1 MIAST
6 VSPTASQATGASA
19 SRVVSIDIFRGLTMA
34 VMIFVN
40 AVADVRGLPWWT
52 NHAHA
57 WEDRMTYVDMVF
69 PFFLFAA
76 GMSMPLA
83 VTQRLKRNP
92 STVALCLHILSRV
105 FEPFLMVL
113 NGIPVIVIAPLFILW
128 LGLGILSKIGISVYI
143 VFFTMFIPVYTASL
157 HLERSFI
164 DALRVMG
171 ASRWQIF
178 WKVVVPSA
186 MPSVY
191 TGLKIGSGLA
201 LIGAVIGEFVAS
213 RSGLGH
219 MILYASGT
227 LDTPTLYLG
236 IIILAVFAAALSFA
250 VDAMGPLLVHW
261 RFADEK

>member
-1 MIAST
+1 MNWSRHTLIVVLGRLLVLAVIMLGAEFGVRSGFLSQLFFRVRRKSPAHSRLRLEQGTLVWNVGVT
-6 VSPTASQATGASA
+6 VSETLLGLVAGSLVGMAVGLVLPQSRTL
-19 SRVVSIDIFRGLTMA
+19 SRVV
-34 VMIFVN
+34 
-40 AVADVRGLPWWT
+40 
-52 NHAHA
+52 
-57 WEDRMTYVDMVF
+57 
-69 PFFLFAA
+69 
-76 GMSMPLA
+76 
-83 VTQRLKRNP
+83 
-92 STVALCLHILSRV
+92 
-105 FEPFLMVL
+105 EPFLIVL

-128 LGLGILSKIGISVYI
+128 LGLGLLSKIGISVYI
-143 VFFTMFIPVYTASL
+143 VFFAMFIPVYTGSL
-157 HLERSFI
+157 RLEHALVDS
-164 DALRVMG
+164 LRVMG

-178 WKVVVPSA
+178 WKVVVPSS

-236 IIILAVFAAALSFA
+236 IITLALFAAVLSFI

>member
-1 MIAST
+1 VFETLLGLISG
-6 VSPTASQATGASA
+6 SLTGAA
-19 SRVVSIDIFRGLTMA
+19 VGLVLPQLRIVSRVI
-34 VMIFVN
+34 
-40 AVADVRGLPWWT
+40 
-52 NHAHA
+52 
-57 WEDRMTYVDMVF
+57 
-69 PFFLFAA
+69 
-76 GMSMPLA
+76 
-83 VTQRLKRNP
+83 
-92 STVALCLHILSRV
+92 
-105 FEPFLMVL
+105 EPFLMVL

-128 LGLGILSKIGISVYI
+128 LGLGLLSKIGISIYI
-143 VFFTMFIPVYTASL
+143 VFFAMFIPVYTASL
-157 HLERSFI
+157 RLEHTLV
-164 DALRVMG
+164 DALHVMG

-178 WKVVVPSA
+178 WKVVVPSSL
-186 MPSVY
+186 PSVY

-236 IIILAVFAAALSFA
+236 IIALAVFAAALSFA

>member
-1 MIAST
+1 MT
-6 VSPTASQATGASA
+6 
-19 SRVVSIDIFRGLTMA
+19 L
-34 VMIFVN
+34 
-40 AVADVRGLPWWT
+40 
-52 NHAHA
+52 AH
-57 WEDRMTYVDMVF
+57 RLLVI
-69 PFFLFAA
+69 L
-76 GMSMPLA
+76 GRLA
-83 VTQRLKRNP
+83 VLAVILVGAEIGVRSGFLSELFFSSPSEVFKALITQWSNGSFLPDVGITVFETLLGLVSGSLLGMAIGLLLPQLRLV
-92 STVALCLHILSRV
+92 SHV

-143 VFFTMFIPVYTASL
+143 VFFAMFIPVYTASL
-157 HLERSFI
+157 RLDTTFV

-171 ASRWQIF
+171 ASRSQIF
-178 WKVVVPSA
+178 WKVIVPSSL
-186 MPSVY
+186 PSVY

-213 RSGLGH
+213 RAGLGH

-236 IIILAVFAAALSFA
+236 IITLAVFAAVLSFA
-250 VDAMGPLLVHW
+250 VDALGPVLVRY

>member
-1 MIAST
+1 MISWT
-6 VSPTASQATGASA
+6 PHTIIVVFGRVLVLVVILLGTELGMRYGLLSRLFFSSPTEIFTAFQAQLAEGTLAPD
-19 SRVVSIDIFRGLTMA
+19 VEITVFETLLGLVAGSLAGMA
-34 VMIFVN
+34 V
-40 AVADVRGLPWWT
+40 GLVLP
-52 NHAHA
+52 
-57 WEDRMTYVDMVF
+57 
-69 PFFLFAA
+69 
-76 GMSMPLA
+76 
-83 VTQRLKRNP
+83 Q
-92 STVALCLHILSRV
+92 LHILSRV

-157 HLERSFI
+157 RLERSFI

-171 ASRWQIF
+171 ANRWQIF

-236 IIILAVFAAALSFA
+236 IIILAVFAAALSFG

>member
-1 MIAST
+1 MTSWTPHTIIVVFGRVLVLVVILLGTELGVRYGLLSRLFFS
-6 VSPTASQATGASA
+6 SPTEIFTAFQAQLTEGTLAPN
-19 SRVVSIDIFRGLTMA
+19 VGITVFETLLGLVAGSLAGMA
-34 VMIFVN
+34 V
-40 AVADVRGLPWWT
+40 GLVLP
-52 NHAHA
+52 
-57 WEDRMTYVDMVF
+57 
-69 PFFLFAA
+69 
-76 GMSMPLA
+76 
-83 VTQRLKRNP
+83 Q
-92 STVALCLHILSRV
+92 LHILSRV

-157 HLERSFI
+157 RLERSFI

-171 ASRWQIF
+171 ANRWQIF

>member
-1 MIAST
+1 M
-6 VSPTASQATGASA
+6 
-19 SRVVSIDIFRGLTMA
+19 
-34 VMIFVN
+34 
-40 AVADVRGLPWWT
+40 
-52 NHAHA
+52 
-57 WEDRMTYVDMVF
+57 
-69 PFFLFAA
+69 
-76 GMSMPLA
+76 LA
-83 VTQRLKRNP
+83 VILVGAEIGVRSGFLSDLFFSSPSEVFKALLTQWSNGSFLQDVGITVLETLLGLVSGSLLGMAIGLLLPQLRLV
-92 STVALCLHILSRV
+92 SHV

-143 VFFTMFIPVYTASL
+143 VFFAMFIPVYTASL
-157 HLERSFI
+157 RLDTTFV

-171 ASRWQIF
+171 ASRSQIF
-178 WKVVVPSA
+178 WKVIVPSSL
-186 MPSVY
+186 PSVY

-213 RSGLGH
+213 RAGLGH

-236 IIILAVFAAALSFA
+236 IITLAVFAAALSFA
-250 VDAMGPLLVHW
+250 IDALGPVLVHY

>member
-1 MIAST
+1 MTLSHRLLVILGRLAVLAVILVGAEVGIRSG
-6 VSPTASQATGASA
+6 VLSQLFFSSPTEIFQALLTQWGNGSFLQDAGIT
-19 SRVVSIDIFRGLTMA
+19 VLETLLGLVSGSLL
-34 VMIFVN
+34 
-40 AVADVRGLPWWT
+40 G
-52 NHAHA
+52 
-57 WEDRMTYVDMVF
+57 
-69 PFFLFAA
+69 
-76 GMSMPLA
+76 LA
-83 VTQRLKRNP
+83 VGLILPQLRLISN
-92 STVALCLHILSRV
+92 V

-143 VFFTMFIPVYTASL
+143 VFFAMFIPVYTASL
-157 HLERSFI
+157 RLDMTFV

-171 ASRWQIF
+171 ASHNQIF
-178 WKVVVPSA
+178 WKVIVPSSL
-186 MPSVY
+186 PSVY

-236 IIILAVFAAALSFA
+236 IITLALFAAVLSFA
-250 VDAMGPLLVHW
+250 IDALGPVLVRY
-261 RFADEK
+261 RFSDEK

>member
-1 MIAST
+1 MT
-6 VSPTASQATGASA
+6 
-19 SRVVSIDIFRGLTMA
+19 LTHRLL
-34 VMIFVN
+34 VILG
-40 AVADVRGLPWWT
+40 R
-52 NHAHA
+52 
-57 WEDRMTYVDMVF
+57 
-69 PFFLFAA
+69 
-76 GMSMPLA
+76 LA
-83 VTQRLKRNP
+83 VLAVILGGAEIGVRSGVLSELFFSSPSEVFKALLTQWSSGSFLQDVGITVLETLLGLVSGSLLGMAMGLLLPQIRLI
-92 STVALCLHILSRV
+92 SHV

-143 VFFTMFIPVYTASL
+143 VFFAMFIPVYTASL
-157 HLERSFI
+157 RLDTTFV

-171 ASRWQIF
+171 ASRSQIF
-178 WKVVVPSA
+178 WKVIVPSSL
-186 MPSVY
+186 PSVY

-236 IIILAVFAAALSFA
+236 IITLALFAAILSFII
-250 VDAMGPLLVHW
+250 DALGPVLVHY
-261 RFADEK
+261 RFSDEK

>member
-1 MIAST
+1 MKVSAHTLIVSAGRIA
-6 VSPTASQATGASA
+6 VLAVILIGAELGIRTGALSQLFF
-19 SRVVSIDIFRGLTMA
+19 SSPSE
-34 VMIFVN
+34 IFVAMVQQFKQGALLPN
-40 AVADVRGLPWWT
+40 IGITVMETLLGLI
-52 NHAHA
+52 AGS
-57 WEDRMTYVDMVF
+57 
-69 PFFLFAA
+69 LA
-76 GMSMPLA
+76 GMSVGLILPQLR
-83 VTQRLKRNP
+83 T
-92 STVALCLHILSRV
+92 LSRV

-128 LGLGILSKIGISVYI
+128 LGLGLMSKIGISVYI
-143 VFFTMFIPVYTASL
+143 VFFAMFIPVYTSSL
-157 HLERSFI
+157 RLETTLV

-171 ASRWQIF
+171 ASRWQMF
-178 WKVVVPSA
+178 WKVVVPSS

-227 LDTPTLYLG
+227 LDTATLYLG
-236 IIILAVFAAALSFA
+236 IILLALFAAALSFTI
-250 VDAMGPLLVHW
+250 DAMGPLLVHW

>member
-1 MIAST
+1 MMLSHRFLVILGRIAVLT
-6 VSPTASQATGASA
+6 VILGGAEVGVRSGVLSQLFFSSPSEVFQALLTQWSNGSFLRDAGIT
-19 SRVVSIDIFRGLTMA
+19 VLETLLGLVSGSLLGMA
-34 VMIFVN
+34 V
-40 AVADVRGLPWWT
+40 GLILPQ
-52 NHAHA
+52 
-57 WEDRMTYVDMVF
+57 
-69 PFFLFAA
+69 L
-76 GMSMPLA
+76 
-83 VTQRLKRNP
+83 RL
-92 STVALCLHILSRV
+92 LSNV

-143 VFFTMFIPVYTASL
+143 VFFAMFIPVYTASL
-157 HLERSFI
+157 RLDTTFV

-171 ASRWQIF
+171 ASRNQIF
-178 WKVVVPSA
+178 WKVIVPSSL
-186 MPSVY
+186 PSVY

-236 IIILAVFAAALSFA
+236 IITLAVFAAVLSF
-250 VDAMGPLLVHW
+250 VIDALGPVLVRY
-261 RFADEK
+261 RFSDEK

>member
-1 MIAST
+1 MTISPHTAVVFIGRLLILVVLLLGTELGIRYGLMSRLFFSSPSEIAGALKAQYEQGSLFSNIGITVFETMLGLVAGSLAGIAVGLVLPQMRT
-6 VSPTASQATGASA
+6 VS
-19 SRVVSIDIFRGLTMA
+19 RVI
-34 VMIFVN
+34 
-40 AVADVRGLPWWT
+40 
-52 NHAHA
+52 
-57 WEDRMTYVDMVF
+57 
-69 PFFLFAA
+69 
-76 GMSMPLA
+76 
-83 VTQRLKRNP
+83 
-92 STVALCLHILSRV
+92 
-105 FEPFLMVL
+105 EPFLMVL

-128 LGLGILSKIGISVYI
+128 LGLGLASKIGISIYI
-143 VFFTMFIPVYTASL
+143 VFFAMFIPVYTASL
-157 HLERSFI
+157 RLERTLVDS
-164 DALRVMG
+164 LWVMG

-178 WKVVVPSA
+178 WKVVVPSSL
-186 MPSVY
+186 PSVY

-250 VDAMGPLLVHW
+250 VDALGFVLVHW

>member
-1 MIAST
+1 MTLAHRLFVIFGRLAVLAVILVGAEVGIRSGVLSQLFFSSPSEVFKALLTQWSNGGFLQDAGIT
-6 VSPTASQATGASA
+6 VLETLLGL
-19 SRVVSIDIFRGLTMA
+19 VSGSLLGMA
-34 VMIFVN
+34 V
-40 AVADVRGLPWWT
+40 GLILPQ
-52 NHAHA
+52 
-57 WEDRMTYVDMVF
+57 
-69 PFFLFAA
+69 L
-76 GMSMPLA
+76 
-83 VTQRLKRNP
+83 RLVSN
-92 STVALCLHILSRV
+92 V

-143 VFFTMFIPVYTASL
+143 VFFAMFIPVYTASL
-157 HLERSFI
+157 RLDTTFV

-171 ASRWQIF
+171 ASRSQIF
-178 WKVVVPSA
+178 WKVIVPSSL
-186 MPSVY
+186 PSVY

-236 IIILAVFAAALSFA
+236 IITLAVFAAALSFA
-250 VDAMGPLLVHW
+250 IDALGPVLVHY
-261 RFADEK
+261 RFYDEK